1 MKKLEGLPAKVLKK
15 ISAVMDPELY
25 VSIVDLGL
33 VYDVSVKKNTAYIT
47 MTLTTIIALAVG
59 LIFSTADILREI
71 FTIILIALV
80 IDIFTTYLTNM
91 GIIKWY
97 CDKKRIQ

>member
-47 MTLTTIIALAVG
+47 MTLTTIGCPLFSLIERQVEAKALEVKG
-59 LIFSTADILREI
+59 VDNTK
-71 FTIILIALV
+71 IILTFDPPWSMDMMSESARAML
-80 IDIFTTYLTNM
+80 
-91 GIIKWY
+91 GI
-97 CDKKRIQ
+97 